1 MQTSRKKDHNGTGR
15 MKVSIAMAT
24 YNGAAYL
31 QEQLVS
37 FVQQT
42 RLPDELVVCDDGSA
56 DDTQQILLEFKKAAP
71 FQVRIN
77 VNPSNLGFTKN
88 FSNAMQRCTGD
99 LVFLA
104 DQDDIW
110 DANKV
115 ARILEVFKAFP
126 WASLVVHDGRL
137 VDSGLTWSGATNR
150 GQVLS
155 GFGSD
160 ASLTTGA
167 LTVYKRELGQIA
179 LPVPE
184 GIVGHDQWLH
194 QIALLIGKRLVIS
207 DVLQSVRRHAANTSG
222 GITSSLMGVS
232 RWDVFKEQWRTPVSS
247 SYEDRLLIND
257 SARQR
262 LTRIA
267 LGKSTDFSLAEGSR
281 ALSLLADERQAL
293 LARQT
298 LSTRGWLARKA
309 LAIRLAW
316 SGGYRHFNGYRSFL
330 RDMVR

>member
-1 MQTSRKKDHNGTGR
+1 

-31 QEQLVS
+31 QEQLES

-42 RLPDELVVCDDGSA
+42 RLPDELVVCDDGSV
-56 DDTQQILLEFKKAAP
+56 DETQRILLEFKKAAP
-71 FQVRIN
+71 FQVHIS

-88 FSNAMQRCTGD
+88 FSNAMQMCTGD

-104 DQDDIW
+104 DQDDVW

-115 ARILEVFKAFP
+115 ARILEVSKAFP
-126 WASLVVHDGRL
+126 WASLIVHDGRL
-137 VDSGLTWSGATNR
+137 VDSVLTWSGATNR

-155 GFGSD
+155 AFGSD

-167 LTVYKRELGQIA
+167 LTVYKRELGELA

-194 QIALLIGKRLVIS
+194 HIALLIGKRLVIS

-222 GITSSLMGVS
+222 GITSSLRGVS

-257 SARQR
+257 AARQR

-267 LGKSTDFSLAEGSR
+267 LGESSVFGLAEGAR

-298 LSTRGWLARKA
+298 LSTRGWLERKA